1 MRLKTFRERAMQGVF
16 FLTALASIASV
27 AIICVFL
34 FINGVPA
41 MAEIGFFDFIGGQK
55 WAPTNVPASFG
66 IFDMIVASVYVTA
79 GAIVIGVPIGILTAV
94 FRFLGSAAEGVSYAI
109 IIGNLLVPVIEKVTE
124 PTAFGREPFWKRGKK
139 A

>member
-41 MAEIGFFDFIGGQK
+41 IAEIGFFDFIFGQK
-55 WAPTNVPASFG
+55 WAPTNIPASYG

-79 GAIVIGVPIGILTAV
+79 GAVVIGVPIGILTAV
-94 FRFLGSAAEGVSYAI
+94 FLARFCPKPIYKILKPK
-109 IIGNLLVPVIEKVTE
+109 LLQST
-124 PTAFGREPFWKRGKK
+124 
-139 A
+139 